1 MNICTCTPDIEVIND
16 SLAADKNLCGF
27 CDKPKTKPQKM
38 LTDVTYKDVEAK
50 LGIELPTQ
58 HTPTP
63 LRLIQNGAFADVIEG
78 HRLIAG
84 RVDPILAVRIVR
96 AVNSHDELLR
106 AAKAMHDEFL
116 SHSRGSV
123 AHEDCWWCAAIAR
136 AEGK

>member
-1 MNICTCTPDIEVIND
+1 MQTRKGMEFTDLMGVTD
-16 SLAADKNLCGF
+16 SVVSSE
-27 CDKPKTKPQKM
+27 PR
-38 LTDVTYKDVEAK
+38 
-50 LGIELPTQ
+50 

-63 LRLIQNGAFADVIEG
+63 WVLEGNSINGKDFEGCIAMASGKSAHQNLINAAY
-78 HRLIAG
+78 
-84 RVDPILAVRIVR
+84 IVR
-96 AVNSHDELLR
+96 AVNSHEELLR

>member
-1 MNICTCTPDIEVIND
+1 MQTRKGMEFTDLMGVTD
-16 SLAADKNLCGF
+16 SVVSSEPRHA
-27 CDKPKTKPQKM
+27 
-38 LTDVTYKDVEAK
+38 
-50 LGIELPTQ
+50 
-58 HTPTP
+58 PTP

-96 AVNSHDELLR
+96 AVNSHEELLR